1 MTTSLPIESD
11 AVTQLKGQHR
21 AVWAAGRY
29 ADVAELVADAPPAH
43 LLSLAGV
50 EPGQAVLDVATGTG
64 NVALR
69 AAALGAHV
77 TGLDLVPDLLEIA
90 RSRDDGRIAWIEG
103 DAESLPFDD
112 ASFDRVLSVFGI
124 QFAPRHQVVADELV
138 RVCRPGGAI
147 GLVNWTPEGLI
158 GRMFKV
164 LGKYMPK
171 PPEFA
176 SPPPQWGSEEHQ
188 RALFAGHDV
197 SLSFERGMNPFV
209 FATTEEYMTFFEERY
224 GPTIKAKARLTADGT
239 WDACR
244 AELRALYEELNL
256 ATDGTLHIESEFLV
270 TIARR

>member
-1 MTTSLPIESD
+1 MTTSTPD
-11 AVTQLKGQHR
+11 ALTQIKDQHR

-29 ADVAELVADAPPAH
+29 ADVAELIDHAAPPQ
-43 LLSLAGV
+43 LLTAVGI

-69 AAALGAHV
+69 AAALGAEV
-77 TGLDLVPDLLEIA
+77 TGLDLVPDLLDIA

-103 DAESLPFDD
+103 DAEALPFED
-112 ASFDRVLSVFGI
+112 ARFDRVLSVVGI

-158 GRMFKV
+158 GRMFKI
-164 LGKYMPK
+164 LGRYMPK

-176 SPPPQWGSEEHQ
+176 SPPPLWGSEEHQ
-188 RALFAGHDV
+188 LELFAGHDV
-197 SLSFERGMNPFV
+197 SLSFSRGVNPFV
-209 FATTEEYMTFFEERY
+209 FPTMDEYMTFFEERY

-256 ATDGTLHIESEFLV
+256 ASDGSLHIDSDYLV
-270 TIARR
+270 TVGRVG